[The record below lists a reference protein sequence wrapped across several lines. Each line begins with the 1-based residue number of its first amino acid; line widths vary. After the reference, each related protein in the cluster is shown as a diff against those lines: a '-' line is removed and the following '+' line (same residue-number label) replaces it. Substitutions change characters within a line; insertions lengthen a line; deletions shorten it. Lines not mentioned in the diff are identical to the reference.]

1 MHRNSLLQQSPSSPV
16 NSRVTCARSISGPQH
31 DGLHGR
37 RSLCSPQTGGSRLL
51 CSSQVKEGSQRREM
65 SSASSDLEAELLCS
79 ICLDVY
85 HEPVLLGCGHNFC
98 YECLSRLWDS
108 HTNGKSFSCP
118 ECRVE
123 YQERPAP
130 QKNLKLSSIIERYRA
145 NRTPHH
151 CSDGCPHHGQPWK
164 YYSRQKSCC
173 LCESC
178 LMEGGHKAGPGLQPL
193 DEALARRKAALQEE
207 TARLRRS
214 QVALSSSLGWL
225 QEAQAKLRA
234 DRSRLREQ
242 VLGLFADIRNLVAE
256 EEKSVLA
263 AIDREER
270 LEAARLEERV
280 QDLEG
285 KQWAV
290 TKALQKAVSAATLTL
305 DEDAPTVMGTLQT
318 ALEQRVGQ
326 SITSCSTEPNHL
338 QPAQL
343 TLDVNTAHRNLLLS
357 RDLQAAEWTEKCQ
370 PYPPRPERFKLQPQ
384 VLCTQG
390 FTTGSHFWDVELTGT
405 KRWEVGATCKG
416 PGNTWV
422 DSCISWVLRWDG
434 RQLQAF
440 QGSTRYSCQAQ
451 SQAMTA
457 PFKLRVRL
465 ECERKTI
472 SFYEIGSEAG
482 QWEGDGQVLHVF
494 NIRLCGPVHPGF
506 YLDHASV
513 RLL

>member
-1 MHRNSLLQQSPSSPV
+1 
-16 NSRVTCARSISGPQH
+16 
-31 DGLHGR
+31 
-37 RSLCSPQTGGSRLL
+37 
-51 CSSQVKEGSQRREM
+51 M
-65 SSASSDLEAELLCS
+65 SSTLSDLEAELLCS

-118 ECRVE
+118 ECRAE

-130 QKNLKLSSIIERYRA
+130 QRNLKLSSIIERYRA

-178 LMEGGHKAGPGLQPL
+178 LMEGGHKAGPGLQLL

-214 QVALSSSLGWL
+214 LAALSSSLDWL
-225 QEAQAKLRA
+225 QEAQAKLQA
-234 DRSRLREQ
+234 DRSRLRAQ
-242 VLGLFADIRNLVAE
+242 VLGLFTDIRNLVAE

-270 LEAARLEERV
+270 LEVARLEERV
-280 QDLEG
+280 QDLVG
-285 KQWAV
+285 KQRAV
-290 TKALQKAVSAATLTL
+290 SKALQKAVSAATLTL
-305 DEDAPTVMGTLQT
+305 DEDAPTVMGALQT
-318 ALEQRVGQ
+318 ALEQLLAADVRVNPCTVHRRELDRGAISQTGKEVTSFMRRLGQ
-326 SITSCSTEPNHL
+326 SITSCSSTGHKQHILVQMVPASPTLERNPRAEPNHL

-370 PYPPRPERFKLQPQ
+370 PHPPRPERFKLQPQ

-390 FTTGSHFWDVELTGT
+390 FTTGSHFWDVELMGT

-440 QGSTRYSCQAQ
+440 QGSTRYSCHAP

-472 SFYEIGSEAG
+472 SFYEIGGEAG
-482 QWEGDGQVLHVF
+482 QWEKDGQLLHVF
-494 NIRLCGPVHPGF
+494 NIRICGPVHPGF
-506 YLDHASV
+506 YLDHASI

>member
-1 MHRNSLLQQSPSSPV
+1 MMVYMVGGHSAHLRLVAQ
-16 NSRVTCARSISGPQH
+16 
-31 DGLHGR
+31 D
-37 RSLCSPQTGGSRLL
+37 CSVQ
-51 CSSQVKEGSQRREM
+51 
-65 SSASSDLEAELLCS
+65 AELLCS

-242 VLGLFADIRNLVAE
+242 VLGLFADIRNLV
-256 EEKSVLA
+256 
-263 AIDREER
+263 ER
-270 LEAARLEERV
+270 LEA
-280 QDLEG
+280 
-285 KQWAV
+285 
-290 TKALQKAVSAATLTL
+290 
-305 DEDAPTVMGTLQT
+305 T
-318 ALEQRVGQ
+318 ALEQLLAANVRVNPCTVHRRELDRGTISQTGKEVASFMRRVGQ
-326 SITSCSTEPNHL
+326 SITSCSSTGHKQHILVQMVPASPTLDRNPRAEPNHL

>member
-1 MHRNSLLQQSPSSPV
+1 
-16 NSRVTCARSISGPQH
+16 
-31 DGLHGR
+31 
-37 RSLCSPQTGGSRLL
+37 
-51 CSSQVKEGSQRREM
+51 M

-270 LEAARLEERV
+270 LEA
-280 QDLEG
+280 
-285 KQWAV
+285 
-290 TKALQKAVSAATLTL
+290 
-305 DEDAPTVMGTLQT
+305 DAPTVMGTLQT
-318 ALEQRVGQ
+318 ALEQLLAANVRVNPCTV
-326 SITSCSTEPNHL
+326 ITSCSSTGHKQHILVQMVPASPTLDRNPRAEPNHL

-506 YLDHASV
+506 YLDHKAECASLTLMLN
-513 RLL
+513 RLPY

>member
-1 MHRNSLLQQSPSSPV
+1 
-16 NSRVTCARSISGPQH
+16 
-31 DGLHGR
+31 
-37 RSLCSPQTGGSRLL
+37 
-51 CSSQVKEGSQRREM
+51 M

-193 DEALARRKAALQEE
+193 DE
-207 TARLRRS
+207 
-214 QVALSSSLGWL
+214 VALSSSLGWL
-225 QEAQAKLRA
+225 
-234 DRSRLREQ
+234 
-242 VLGLFADIRNLVAE
+242 
-256 EEKSVLA
+256 VLA

-318 ALEQRVGQ
+318 ALEQLLAANVRVNPCTVHRRELDRGTISQTGKEVASFMRRVGQ
-326 SITSCSTEPNHL
+326 SITSCSSTGHKQHILVQMVPASPTLDRNPRAEPNHL

-506 YLDHASV
+506 YLDHASMV
-513 RLL
+513 INKISPSVCDLSSPGG